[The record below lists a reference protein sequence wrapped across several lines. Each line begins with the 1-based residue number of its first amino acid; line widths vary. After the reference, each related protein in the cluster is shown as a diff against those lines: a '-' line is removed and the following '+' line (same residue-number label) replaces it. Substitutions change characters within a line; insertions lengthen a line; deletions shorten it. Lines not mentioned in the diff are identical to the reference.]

1 MWLKQAGVLPS
12 NALLIIV
19 AHATVTP
26 ASPILA
32 LLTIFAGGTCRLAA
46 KCFVIHWKVRYRW
59 TEQSMN
65 RKDHWEQV
73 YQTKAP
79 EDVSWFQAR
88 PEISLR
94 LIEANISNRAD
105 GVIDVGG
112 GASVLVDFL
121 VTDGFK
127 QLAVLD
133 ISAAALEHARQR
145 LGKRAVEI
153 AWFEA
158 DVTQFNP
165 PHRFCLWH
173 DRAVFHFLTNETD
186 RRKYVETLNR
196 TLTPEGHVIIATFAK
211 DGPLKCS
218 GLGVCRYDAA
228 TICAELGPRFKLIEQ
243 VDETHITP
251 WETQQKF
258 SYYRFKQLPG

>member
-1 MWLKQAGVLPS
+1 MNPKE
-12 NALLIIV
+12 
-19 AHATVTP
+19 
-26 ASPILA
+26 
-32 LLTIFAGGTCRLAA
+32 
-46 KCFVIHWKVRYRW
+46 HW
-59 TEQSMN
+59 N
-65 RKDHWEQV
+65 QV

-79 EDVSWFQAR
+79 DDVSWFQTR
-88 PEISLR
+88 PAISLK
-94 LIEANISNRAD
+94 LIEATAIAKTA

-133 ISAAALEHARQR
+133 ISAAALDHAKQR
-145 LGKRAVEI
+145 LGSRAGEV

-158 DVTQFNP
+158 DVTQFIP
-165 PHRFCLWH
+165 PHPFGLWH

-186 RRKYVETLNR
+186 RRKYVETLTC
-196 TLTPEGHVIIATFAK
+196 TLTPDGHVIIATFAK

-218 GLGVCRYDAA
+218 GLDVCRYDAA
-228 TICAELGPRFKLIEQ
+228 SICAELGPRFKLMEQ

-251 WETQQKF
+251 WEAQQKF
-258 SYYRFKQLPG
+258 SYFRFKQQPG